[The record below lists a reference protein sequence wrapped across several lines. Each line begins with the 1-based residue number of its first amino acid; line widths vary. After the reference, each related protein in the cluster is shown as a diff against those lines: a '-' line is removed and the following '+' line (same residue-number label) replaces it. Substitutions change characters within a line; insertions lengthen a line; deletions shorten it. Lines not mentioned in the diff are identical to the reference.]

1 MMRVLIVEPDLTG
14 HHAPYLRHMLA
25 ALAELKQEAAVLTCR
40 GATESPLFALHLND
54 VSAGVSWDERLPPIG
69 RSPGYTHR
77 LFGELL
83 QAVKRH
89 GADRVWVPYAD
100 FMSLYLGAR
109 ASIGAKARLPK
120 DVCLE
125 GLSFRGTFAYP
136 APQWRKLLSKT
147 LTRLFVHRANW
158 DVLHFLDPIPFE
170 RICRRYP
177 HVSDRFRVMP
187 DPVESVSR
195 VEPDVARAKLGIPIS
210 GRYAGYLGLMT
221 DRSAAER
228 LLTAFRRA
236 KLAPEDRLLL
246 AGPMSEEVRSCVKQG
261 HGDLLSSGQLVAID
275 RHLNLDD
282 VMLGVLAC
290 DLVCIPA
297 KFRMGSSSFLIRA
310 AAAGKPVLADNFG
323 WTGWAIERFDLGW
336 KVDLNDPSAYAR
348 TLEAAVQNAQGKA
361 LSSASE
367 RFVRFHSAENFK
379 AHWTASLREQVGLP
393 SDPNYV
399 SWQWVLE
406 N

>member
-1 MMRVLIVEPDLTG
+1 MTRVLIVEPDLTG

-25 ALAELKQEAAVLTCR
+25 ALAELKQEVAVLTCR
-40 GATESPLFALHLND
+40 GAAKSPMFALHLKD
-54 VSAGVSWDERLPPIG
+54 VSTGVSWDERLPPIS

-83 QAVKRH
+83 EAVKRH
-89 GADRVWVPYAD
+89 GADHVWVPYAD

-109 ASIGAKARLPK
+109 QTIGVKARLPK
-120 DVCLE
+120 DVYLE
-125 GLSFRGTFAYP
+125 GLSFRGTFAYR

-170 RICRRYP
+170 RICRQYP
-177 HVSDRFRVMP
+177 HESHRFRVMP
-187 DPVESVSR
+187 DPVESVLQIK
-195 VEPDVARAKLGIPIS
+195 PDVAREKLGIPTS

-221 DRSAAER
+221 DRNAADR

-236 KLAPEDRLLL
+236 RLAPEDRLLL
-246 AGPMSEEVRSCVKQG
+246 AGPMNEEVRSCVKQG
-261 HGDLLSSGQLVAID
+261 HGDLLSAGRLVSID

-323 WTGWAIERFDLGW
+323 WTGWAIERFGLGW

-348 TLEAAVQNAQGKA
+348 TLETAMQNAQGKTS
-361 LSSASE
+361 SSAAE

-379 AHWTASLREQVGLP
+379 AHWTASLREQCGLR